1 MKALSSKVSG
11 IASSATLEIA
21 DRAKAMIREGI
32 DVISLSIGE
41 PDFDTPAPIRKAC
54 CEALLKGETHYAPSR
69 GIPELLKAIAGK
81 IEAENHFPCSPD
93 QVIATAGAKHAIA
106 MAMEACLNPGDEV
119 ILLDPAWVSYEP
131 CVQLAG
137 GRVVHCKVNPRTFQP
152 DDSLQDRITGRTK
165 MIVVNSPCNPTG
177 AVFDRKAM
185 KLVADLCTDYELLA
199 MSDEI
204 YEKLVYGKEHVSL
217 ASLGDMA
224 TRTITINGFSKAYAM
239 TGWRLGYA
247 VAPVEV
253 ITQMTKVQQHGV
265 THPTTF
271 VMWGGVAALTGD
283 QSPVEA
289 MRKEFEAR
297 RMYLLD
303 EFSELKVQAAPADG
317 AFYAFI
323 NARGDDVEVADHWLN
338 KARVAV
344 TPGTAF
350 YAPGWIRIS
359 YATALPRLKEAMHR
373 IRAIWNEAPDRRR
386 SGSGGL

>member
-1 MKALSSKVSG
+1 MKALSNKVSG

-21 DRAKAMIREGI
+21 DRAKAMARQGI

-41 PDFDTPAPIRKAC
+41 PDFDTPAHIRKAC
-54 CEALLKGETHYAPSR
+54 CEALLRGETHYAPSR
-69 GIPELLKAIAGK
+69 GIPELLTAIAGK
-81 IEAENHFPCSPD
+81 IQAENHFACSPE

-106 MAMEACLNPGDEV
+106 MAMEACLNPNDEV

-137 GRVVHCKVNPRTFQP
+137 GRVVHHKLNPKTFQP
-152 DDSLQDRITGRTK
+152 DDSLLDRVTGRTK
-165 MIVVNSPCNPTG
+165 MIVVNSPSNPTG
-177 AVFDRKAM
+177 SVFEKPAL
-185 KLVADLCTDYELLA
+185 KLIADLCTDYELLA

-204 YEKLVYGKEHVSL
+204 YEKLIYGKEHISL
-217 ASLGDMA
+217 ASVGDMA
-224 TRTITINGFSKAYAM
+224 GSTITINGFSKAYAM

-253 ITQMTKVQQHGV
+253 IRQMTKVQQHGV

-271 VMWGGVAALTGD
+271 VMWAGVTALTGD
-283 QSPVEA
+283 QAPVHA
-289 MRKEFEAR
+289 MKQEFENR
-297 RMYLLD
+297 RNYLMD
-303 EFSELKVQAAPADG
+303 EFAQMKVQMAPADG

-323 NARGDDVEVADHWLN
+323 NARGDDVEVSEHWLN
-338 KARVAV
+338 KAHVAV

-359 YATALPRLKEAMHR
+359 YATAMPKLKEAMGR
-373 IRAIWNEAPDRRR
+373 IKKVWNEAPDPKGRR
-386 SGSGGL
+386 GEL

>member
-1 MKALSSKVSG
+1 MKALSSKVAG
-11 IASSATLEIA
+11 IASSATLDIA
-21 DRAKAMIREGI
+21 DRAKAMAREGI

-41 PDFDTPAPIRKAC
+41 PDFDTPVHIRDAC
-54 CEALLKGETHYAPSR
+54 CESLRRGDTHYAPSR
-69 GIPELLKAIAGK
+69 GIPELLQAIAGK
-81 IEAENHFPCSPD
+81 IQSENGFSCSPE

-106 MAMEACLNPGDEV
+106 MAMEACLNPNDEV

-137 GRVVHCKVNPRTFQP
+137 GRVVHQKVNPKTFLP
-152 DDSLQDRITGRTK
+152 DDTLLDRITGRTK
-165 MIVVNSPCNPTG
+165 MIVVNSPNNPTG
-177 AVFDRKAM
+177 AVFDKKAL
-185 KLVADLCTDYELLA
+185 KLIADICTDYELLA

-204 YEKLVYGKEHVSL
+204 YEKLIYGKEHVSL
-217 ASLGDMA
+217 ASIGDMA
-224 TRTITINGFSKAYAM
+224 GRTITVNGFSKAYAM

-253 ITQMTKVQQHGV
+253 IRQMNKIQQHGV
-265 THPTTF
+265 SHPTTF
-271 VMWGGVAALTGD
+271 VMWAGVAALKGD
-283 QSPVEA
+283 QSCVAE
-289 MRKEFEAR
+289 MRKEFESR
-297 RMYLLD
+297 RMFLMD

-323 NARGDDVEVADHWLN
+323 NARGDDVEVAEHWLN

-359 YATALPRLKEAMHR
+359 YATAMPRLREAMSR
-373 IRAIWNEAPDRRR
+373 IKTVWNEAPERKR
-386 SGSGGL
+386 

>member
-1 MKALSSKVSG
+1 MKALSNKVAG
-11 IASSATLEIA
+11 IASSATLDIA
-21 DRAKAMIREGI
+21 DRAKAMAREGI

-41 PDFDTPAPIRKAC
+41 PDFDTPQHIRDAC
-54 CEALLKGETHYAPSR
+54 CESLRRGDTHYAPSR
-69 GIPELLKAIAGK
+69 GIPELLQAIAAK
-81 IEAENHFPCSPD
+81 IQAENGFLCSSD

-106 MAMEACLNPGDEV
+106 MAMEACLNPNDEV

-137 GRVVHCKVNPRTFQP
+137 GRVVHHKLNPKTFLP
-152 DDSLQDRITGRTK
+152 DDTLLDRVTGRTK
-165 MIVVNSPCNPTG
+165 MIVVNSPSNPTG
-177 AVFDRKAM
+177 AVWDKKAL

-204 YEKLVYGKEHVSL
+204 YEKLIYGKEHISL
-217 ASLGDMA
+217 ASVGDMA
-224 TRTITINGFSKAYAM
+224 GRTITINGFSKAYAM

-253 ITQMTKVQQHGV
+253 IRQMTKIQQHGV
-265 THPTTF
+265 SHPSTF
-271 VMWGGVAALTGD
+271 VMWAGVTALKGD
-283 QSPVEA
+283 QAPVEA

-297 RMYLLD
+297 RMFLMD
-303 EFSELKVQAAPADG
+303 EFSGMKVRMAPPDG

-323 NARGDDVEVADHWLN
+323 DARGDDVEVAEHWLT

-359 YATALPRLKEAMHR
+359 YATAMPRLREAMSR
-373 IRAIWNEAPDRRR
+373 IRAVWNEAPERR
-386 SGSGGL
+386 GGRGGV